1 MSEKHHDYETY
12 LLNSIIEDSSDI
24 IIIISTDNKVI
35 AFNKSALDFF
45 NQNKEEVHNKDYLY
59 LCDYLKLPAQFKSL
73 LGSKEQIEFQNYVWS
88 NTIFKTQNSELHHLL
103 FGKINAKNSF
113 QHENFLLKSIIAS
126 IPGSIYWKDTNG
138 TYLGCN
144 DFMIK
149 VAGFLSK
156 TDIIGKTDQELWP
169 NQARTFTKTDQEVMT
184 LKCAQSLEE
193 RVDLP
198 NGKTRFFTVEKI
210 PLFDDKQNVIGI
222 LGNSL
227 EITELKKTQADLM
240 TAKSAA
246 EAGEKAKAEFIANV
260 SHDMRTPLSGIIS
273 ISHELEE
280 DNITKDRRKELS
292 TELAESADALLDM
305 FVEILEDVA
314 AEHMTENDIAI
325 ETFDI
330 NRLVDRLVKLEK
342 PSLTQKGLKFL
353 THIDPD
359 IPQYLVSDRR
369 KIHRIVL
376 NLIGN
381 AVKFTKQ
388 GHIELKIQLLE
399 KQNDPRQVTLKFN
412 VIDTGIGVPETS
424 KTHLFE
430 RFYKASPSYQTE
442 YKGFG
447 LGLHI
452 AKTYTHLLGGTISF
466 ESKEG
471 IGSNFYAIITLQIAN
486 ESEIG
491 KYNKNRSNKPSVL
504 KINTGMNSDS
514 TTKKITQTPVKDIET
529 QSLPN
534 TPTILIIEDNLILR
548 RSTAR
553 LVKKHHLNIMDVE
566 DGKPALELA
575 KTQHFDL
582 ILSDVGLIE
591 MSGIEFTQKLRAF
604 EQEHHIAPV
613 PIIGVTAHAAHG
625 SDECLNAGMNAVI
638 PKPLTPELLAEIFQ
652 KFLPA
657 YK

>member
-534 TPTILIIEDNLILR
+534 VPTILIIEDNLILR